1 MSIHNNNGLPC
12 LSFKSASVYN
22 NNTRFACF
30 CSTVLSFFCL
40 LVISMSVFVHLYIKQ
55 SLKHPLQNTETLTLI
70 KTARF
75 SFICGHCAVIAVHN
89 CRTPTQQM
97 CLISAPTGKINIIS
111 GDFGD
116 SSFQHIG
123 YPDFVTVE
131 NAVQMPLGRGKH

>member
-1 MSIHNNNGLPC
+1 
-12 LSFKSASVYN
+12 
-22 NNTRFACF
+22 
-30 CSTVLSFFCL
+30 
-40 LVISMSVFVHLYIKQ
+40 MSVIVHLYIKQ
-55 SLKHPLQNTETLTLI
+55 SLKRRPIQNTETLTLI

-75 SFICGHCAVIAVHN
+75 SFICGHFAVIAVHN

-131 NAVQMPLGRGKH
+131 NAVQMPLGRGNITSDHLTETRKPSNFQSWQQAMGQ

>member
-1 MSIHNNNGLPC
+1 
-12 LSFKSASVYN
+12 
-22 NNTRFACF
+22 
-30 CSTVLSFFCL
+30 
-40 LVISMSVFVHLYIKQ
+40 MSVIVHLYIKQ
-55 SLKHPLQNTETLTLI
+55 SLKRRPIQNTETLTLI

-75 SFICGHCAVIAVHN
+75 SFICGHFAFIAVHN

-131 NAVQMPLGRGKH
+131 NAVQMPLGRGKHKTSDHLTETRKPSNFQSWQQAMGQ